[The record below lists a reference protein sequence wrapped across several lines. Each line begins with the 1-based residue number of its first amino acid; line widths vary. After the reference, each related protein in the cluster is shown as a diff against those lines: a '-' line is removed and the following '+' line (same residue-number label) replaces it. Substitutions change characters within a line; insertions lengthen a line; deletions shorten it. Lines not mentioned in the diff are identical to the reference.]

1 MSNNK
6 NNLVVVAIFDDQDA
20 ADSAIDDLKSW
31 NNQSKAMKLGAIGTL
46 NLEEG
51 EIVSRIPRQIGKGAA
66 IGVIAGT
73 IAGILSGSI
82 GILIGAAGGAL
93 AGGAVGSMFKKATNL
108 RPEDMIRLK
117 EELTDGKVA
126 VMATVDEHEKEN
138 TSGKLKRYGGNVLTF
153 TAP

>member
-93 AGGAVGSMFKKATNL
+93 AGGAVGSMFKK
-108 RPEDMIRLK
+108 
-117 EELTDGKVA
+117 GKQ
-126 VMATVDEHEKEN
+126 
-138 TSGKLKRYGGNVLTF
+138 
-153 TAP
+153 